1 MVVGNALQFLGTL
14 TYLPFTVKELDES
27 GKVTATW
34 NFLVNPPNLP
44 GRGESSDHMTMMT
57 DMPEEVTKVS
67 EMGSYPPN
75 IEVGFPERCTHTM

>member
-27 GKVTATW
+27 GKVRATW
-34 NFLVNPPNLP
+34 NFLINPPNLP
-44 GRGESSDHMTMMT
+44 SGGESSDHMTMMT
-57 DMPEEVTKVS
+57 DMPEEVTEVS

-75 IEVGFPERCTHTM
+75 IEVGFPERCKRTM